1 MEKFVIGKVTKP
13 KGLNGEVKVA
23 VETDDVQ
30 NLLKVKT
37 CFVGGKEYNIEK
49 SYAASNGFFV
59 KLSGIN
65 DVDAA
70 ETLRGAKFEI
80 KREDASP
87 LGEGEFYVAD
97 ILGSSVVFENGK
109 KVGKLVNVVNYGA
122 SDILVIRGL
131 QKEWMLPDVE
141 EVIIGF
147 DDGVLTISEKKF
159 KELAVCD

>member
-23 VETDDVQ
+23 AETDDLE

-37 CFVGGKEYNIEK
+37 CFVGGKEYQIEN
-49 SYAASNGFFV
+49 SYVGSNGFFV
-59 KLSGIN
+59 KLGGVN

-70 ETLRGAKFEI
+70 EALRGLKFEI

-97 ILGSSVVFENGK
+97 ILGSTVVFESGK
-109 KVGKLVNVVNYGA
+109 KVGKLTNVVNYGA

-131 QKEWMLPDVE
+131 QKEYLVPDVE
-141 EVIIGF
+141 DVILDYNNGT
-147 DDGVLTISEKKF
+147 LTISEKKF
-159 KELAVCD
+159 KELSVCD